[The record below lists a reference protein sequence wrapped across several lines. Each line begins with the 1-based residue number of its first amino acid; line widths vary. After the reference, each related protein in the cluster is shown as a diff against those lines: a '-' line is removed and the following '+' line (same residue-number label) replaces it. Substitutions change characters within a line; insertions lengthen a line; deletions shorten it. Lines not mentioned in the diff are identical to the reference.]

1 MIRIS
6 AVVVAWLCWWML
18 PIQAKDAWAH
28 TLWNPHPKETLWFAK
43 QTMSCCVSKCPKDPF
58 RHIGE
63 LRCRSLDIQYE
74 RSSHMYTP
82 GLMVVLVQVWI
93 WKLSHFLVHI
103 TSCEHLLA
111 DSQFMFC
118 RWSQSHSCFGGQRCW
133 CQCTR
138 WFWPRGEVM
147 PSPLVV
153 PIQGLC
159 RLEG

>member
-1 MIRIS
+1 LLRLKMPKGSQRIPKAYWGIALSLIRHTIRMVQS
-6 AVVVAWLCWWML
+6 YVHTWFNGGTGTGMDLK
-18 PIQAKDAWAH
+18 AK
-28 TLWNPHPKETLWFAK
+28 PF
-43 QTMSCCVSKCPKDPF
+43 SCS
-58 RHIGE
+58 
-63 LRCRSLDIQYE
+63 Y
-74 RSSHMYTP
+74 
-82 GLMVVLVQVWI
+82 
-93 WKLSHFLVHI
+93 HI